1 MEPGYKFHETNR
13 SEQEENN
20 FRVYNVHL
28 TQFIAIE
35 SMGEVATRCVS
46 QLVDEP
52 FRDSYITWLT
62 S

>member
-1 MEPGYKFHETNR
+1 MRPTDQSRKKIILGYTC
-13 SEQEENN
+13 
-20 FRVYNVHL
+20 NVHL

>member
-1 MEPGYKFHETNR
+1 MRPT
-13 SEQEENN
+13 EQEENN
-20 FRVYNVHL
+20 IRVYNVHL
-28 TQFIAIE
+28 SQFIAIE